1 MPPVFLTESWL
12 SYFHLHLF
20 WLGPN
25 IATSS
30 PQPDSQ
36 GGHFSSHFAAA
47 ASAPDWALDTSWTPI
62 PNIEK
67 LNSCVLF
74 YLKILLQCHSL
85 ISFASLPTCRAK
97 NFPTWG
103 MDFMKIYETMWNL
116 YRIPQLGEMKPHKS
130 LFWMSTQGYLWH
142 TAIYLPL
149 KDLHLPD
156 LAFQSHQCVFQQKLK
171 WWFPSMGV
179 PQARWMIY
187 NGKSICKWMIWGYP
201 YFRKPPNGLWLFMAA
216 KNHMAKTGS
225 LCSTEPLLLRQP
237 PEDVDLNN
245 KQGIQAI
252 WRRKDLFF
260 FNRDIFWGPQ
270 KKSLSEEW
278 TSRNPMVGNHPIQ
291 WPCWGFSD
299 THGAGEPIFVVP
311 HDI

>member
-149 KDLHLPD
+149 KDSQTWLSNPTNVC
-156 LAFQSHQCVFQQKLK
+156 FNKSSNGGFHQ
-171 WWFPSMGV
+171 
-179 PQARWMIY
+179 
-187 NGKSICKWMIWGYP
+187 WGYP
-201 YFRKPPNGLWLFMAA
+201 KLAGWFTMENPSVNEWFGGTPILGNLQMVYGCLWQLKTTWRKP
-216 KNHMAKTGS
+216 
-225 LCSTEPLLLRQP
+225 
-237 PEDVDLNN
+237 
-245 KQGIQAI
+245 
-252 WRRKDLFF
+252 DLFVPLSHCCLG
-260 FNRDIFWGPQ
+260 NLQ
-270 KKSLSEEW
+270 KMW
-278 TSRNPMVGNHPIQ
+278 T
-291 WPCWGFSD
+291 
-299 THGAGEPIFVVP
+299 
-311 HDI
+311 